1 MYVVINKKKMVKICD
16 TNNYSSENEE
26 KYKEHFDKFNY
37 PLHIFQKY
45 AIEGI
50 VEGHHVLVT
59 APTGSGKSLPAEFS
73 LDFFVSK
80 GKKVIYCSPIK
91 ALSNQKFDDFSKKY
105 PHISVGIITG
115 DIKCNP
121 DADVLIMTTEILLNK
136 LYQLKSGKTEILLNK
151 DKSGGTTIKNNSTS
165 FDMDIENELRC
176 VIFDEIHMINDP
188 SRGHVWESSIMM
200 LPRHIQMVGLSATLD
215 NPERFASWLENRES
229 KSEQNEKNVSNEK
242 IVYLTK
248 KFNRAVPLTHYSFI
262 TANNGVNK
270 HIKDKAIQAEIRSL
284 TDKTFV
290 IQDANGVFNEQNY
303 RNMDKMVKLFDA
315 HDIHVKRAHVLNKVS
330 EFLVEKEMLPAIC
343 YVFSRKQLEVC
354 AHEIN
359 TNLLEFDSKIPYTI
373 DRECEQIIRK
383 LPNYKE
389 YLNLPEYLD
398 MVHLLRKGVAMHHSG
413 LMPILREIVEIL
425 FAKGYIKM
433 LFATESV
440 AIGLNLP
447 VKTCIF
453 TDIFK
458 HDGNSMRVLQAHEY
472 SQSSG
477 RAGRLGLDTVGHV
490 IHLNNL
496 FRDISATA
504 YKTMMNGQPQTLT
517 SKFKISYNLL
527 LNLIDIG
534 DTNLV
539 GFAKKSMVTD
549 DLTSKIKHVS
559 TEIDKCQKEVDRLDL
574 CFNTMR
580 TPKDIVQ
587 QYMDLQRNK
596 DSYANKKRKEM
607 EKEIQKIK
615 DEYMYVE
622 QDLVTIQNYTTKV
635 TELHS
640 LQKQYDRLNNYIND
654 DVENVLYLLR
664 EEGFLVTLTST
675 TKVSEV
681 SVEATLASE
690 VTITDTTVVSET
702 SVEKECLTVKGKM
715 ASQLREVH
723 CLVFARL
730 LEDGVLYK
738 LTTIQ
743 LISLFSCF
751 TNISV
756 QEGVEDFTP
765 YTDDYEVKDIIC
777 NINEMYNEYQQT
789 EINYR
794 INTGSDYNIHY
805 DLLNYVEEWSNSES
819 VDQCKL
825 LLQKIEY
832 EKGIFLGEFVKALLK
847 INNIASELEKIAE
860 MIGNIEFL
868 SKLREIPGLTLKFV
882 VTNQSLYI

>member
-1 MYVVINKKKMVKICD
+1 
-16 TNNYSSENEE
+16 
-26 KYKEHFDKFNY
+26 
-37 PLHIFQKY
+37 
-45 AIEGI
+45 
-50 VEGHHVLVT
+50 
-59 APTGSGKSLPAEFS
+59 
-73 LDFFVSK
+73 
-80 GKKVIYCSPIK
+80 
-91 ALSNQKFDDFSKKY
+91 
-105 PHISVGIITG
+105 
-115 DIKCNP
+115 
-121 DADVLIMTTEILLNK
+121 
-136 LYQLKSGKTEILLNK
+136 
-151 DKSGGTTIKNNSTS
+151 
-165 FDMDIENELRC
+165 
-176 VIFDEIHMINDP
+176 MINDP

-215 NPERFASWLENRES
+215 NPERFASWLENRGS
-229 KSEQNEKNVSNEK
+229 KNKECEEK

-262 TANNGVNK
+262 TATNGVNK

-315 HDIHVKRAHVLNKVS
+315 HDIHVKRQHVLNKVS

-354 AHEIN
+354 AHEIT

-389 YLNLPEYLD
+389 YLNLPEYVN
-398 MVHLLRKGVAMHHSG
+398 MVQLLRKGVAMHHSG
-413 LMPILREIVEIL
+413 LMPIIREIVEIL

-496 FRDISATA
+496 FRDISASA

-549 DLTSKIKHVS
+549 DLTSKMNHVS
-559 TEIDKCQKEVDRLDL
+559 TKIDKCQKEVDQLNVCFDTMQTPRNVVEEYLDL
-574 CFNTMR
+574 QM
-580 TPKDIVQ
+580 
-587 QYMDLQRNK
+587 NK

-615 DEYMYVE
+615 DENKYVD

-635 TELHS
+635 IELHS
-640 LQKQYDRLNNYIND
+640 LQKQYDGLNNYINN

-664 EEGFLVTLTST
+664 EEDFLVTLTSI

-681 SVEATLASE
+681 TVESEATVASE
-690 VTITDTTVVSET
+690 VTISDTKVISET

-730 LEDGVLYK
+730 LEDDVLYN
-738 LTTIQ
+738 LTTNQ
-743 LISLFSCF
+743 LIALFSCF

-765 YTDDYEVKDIIC
+765 YTDDNVVKDL
-777 NINEMYNEYQQT
+777 INTINQMYFEYQQT
-789 EINYR
+789 EIDYM
-794 INTGSDYNIHY
+794 INTGADYNIHY
-805 DLLNYVEEWSNSES
+805 DLLNYVEEWTKCE
-819 VDQCKL
+819 DIDDCKL

-832 EKGIFLGEFVKALLK
+832 EKGIFLGEFVKAILK
-847 INNIASELEKIAE
+847 INNIASEMEKIAE

>member
-1 MYVVINKKKMVKICD
+1 MVKICD
-16 TNNYSSENEE
+16 TNNYPSENEE
-26 KYKEHFDKFNY
+26 KYKEHFEQFKY

-105 PHISVGIITG
+105 PHLRVGIITG

-121 DADVLIMTTEILLNK
+121 DADILIMTTEILLNK
-136 LYQLKSGKTEILLNK
+136 LYQLKSGKTEIVLNK
-151 DKSGGTTIKNNSTS
+151 EKSGGTTIKNPTTS
-165 FDMDIENELRC
+165 FDMDIENELGC

-188 SRGHVWESSIMM
+188 SRGHVWENSIMM
-200 LPRHIQMVGLSATLD
+200 LPRQVQMVGLSATLD
-215 NPERFASWLENRES
+215 NPERFASWLENRG
-229 KSEQNEKNVSNEK
+229 SNEVVVSEK
-242 IVYLTK
+242 TVYLTK

-262 TANNGVNK
+262 TATNGVNK
-270 HIKDKAIQAEIRSL
+270 HIKDKALQAEIRTL
-284 TDKTFV
+284 TDKTFI
-290 IQDANGVFNEQNY
+290 IQDATGTFNEVNY
-303 RNMDKMVKLFDA
+303 KNMDKMLKLFDA
-315 HDIHVKRAHVLNKVS
+315 NDVRIKRQHVLNKVS

-354 AHEIN
+354 AHEI
-359 TNLLEFDSKIPYTI
+359 TANLLEFDSKIPYTI

-398 MVHLLRKGVAMHHSG
+398 MVQLLRKGVAMHHSG
-413 LMPILREIVEIL
+413 LMPVLREIVEIL
-425 FAKGYIKM
+425 FSKGYIKL

-453 TDIFK
+453 TDIYK
-458 HDGNSMRVLQAHEY
+458 HDGTCMRVLQAHEY
-472 SQSSG
+472 TQAAG

-496 FRDISATA
+496 FRDTSVLA
-504 YKTMMNGQPQTLT
+504 YKTMMNGKPQTLT

-527 LNLIDIG
+527 LNLVDIG

-539 GFAKKSMVTD
+539 GFAKKSMVTG
-549 DLTSKIKHVS
+549 DLTGKMNNVS
-559 TEIDKCQKEVDRLDL
+559 SEIDKCQKEIDRLNL
-574 CFNTMR
+574 CFDTMR
-580 TPKDIVQ
+580 TPRNIVD
-587 QYMDLQRNK
+587 QYMDLQKNK
-596 DSYANKKRKEM
+596 DKYANKKRKEL

-615 DEYMYVE
+615 DEYKYVD
-622 QDLVTIQNYTTKV
+622 QDLLTIEKWNKQ
-635 TELHS
+635 LFD
-640 LQKQYDRLNNYIND
+640 LQDLKKQYDGLNNYINN

-664 EEGFLVTLTST
+664 EDGFLATLTSI

-681 SVEATLASE
+681 AVASEATVICEEIVKIESTINE
-690 VTITDTTVVSET
+690 VKVVSET
-702 SVEKECLTVKGKM
+702 TEKIECLTLKRKM

-730 LEDGVLYK
+730 LEDGIFYK
-738 LTTIQ
+738 LSPVQ
-743 LISLFSCF
+743 LIALFSCF

-756 QEGVEDFTP
+756 QDGVEDFTP
-765 YTDDYEVKDIIC
+765 YTEDNVVKDII
-777 NINEMYNEYQQT
+777 NTINKMYDDYQQT
-789 EINYR
+789 EIDYK
-794 INTGSDYNIHY
+794 INTGADYNIHY
-805 DLLNYVEEWSNSES
+805 DLISYVEEWTQCED
-819 VDQCKL
+819 VETCKL
-825 LLQKIEY
+825 LLQRLAE

-847 INNIASELEKIAE
+847 INNISAEMEKIAE
-860 MIGNIEFL
+860 MTGNIEFL
-868 SKLREIPGLTLKFV
+868 SKLREIPNLTLKFV
-882 VTNQSLYI
+882 VTNQSLYV

>member
-1 MYVVINKKKMVKICD
+1 MVKICD
-16 TNNYSSENEE
+16 TDNYSSENEE
-26 KYKEHFDKFNY
+26 KYKEHFGKFKY

-50 VEGHHVLVT
+50 IEGQHVLVT

-73 LDFFVSK
+73 LDFFVSR

-105 PHISVGIITG
+105 PHLRVGIITG

-121 DADVLIMTTEILLNK
+121 DADILIMTTEILLNK
-136 LYQLKSGKTEILLNK
+136 LYQLKSGKTEVLLNN
-151 DKSGGTTIKNNSTS
+151 DKSGGTMIKNPSTS
-165 FDMDIENELRC
+165 FDMDIENELGC

-215 NPERFASWLENRES
+215 NPERFASWLETRGS
-229 KSEQNEKNVSNEK
+229 KNEQNDK

-248 KFNRAVPLTHYSFI
+248 KFIRAVPLTHYSFI
-262 TANNGVNK
+262 TATNGVNK
-270 HIKDKAIQAEIRSL
+270 HIKDKALQAEIRGL

-290 IQDANGVFNEQNY
+290 IQDANGVFNDNNY
-303 RNMDKMVKLFDA
+303 RNMEKTLKLFDA
-315 HDIHVKRAHVLNKVS
+315 NDIHIKRSHVLNKVS

-354 AHEIN
+354 AHEIT

-389 YLNLPEYLD
+389 YLHLPEYLD
-398 MVHLLRKGVAMHHSG
+398 MVQLLRKGVAMHHSG
-413 LMPILREIVEIL
+413 LMPVLREIVEIL

-447 VKTCIF
+447 CKTCIF
-453 TDIFK
+453 TDIYK

-472 SQSSG
+472 TQAAG
-477 RAGRLGLDTVGHV
+477 RSGRLGLDTVGHV

-496 FRDISATA
+496 FRDTSITA
-504 YKTMMNGQPQTLT
+504 YKTMMNGKPQTLI

-549 DLTSKIKHVS
+549 DLTGKMKHVS
-559 TEIDKCQKEVDRLDL
+559 TEIEKCQKEIDRLNL
-574 CFNTMR
+574 CFETMR
-580 TPKDIVQ
+580 TPKDIIH
-587 QYMDLQRNK
+587 QYMDLQMNK
-596 DSYANKKRKEM
+596 DKYANKKRKEM
-607 EKEIQKIK
+607 ERDIQKIK
-615 DEYMYVE
+615 DEYKYVE
-622 QDLVTIQNYTTKV
+622 QDTATIDKWIKQRE
-635 TELHS
+635 ELQE
-640 LQKQYDRLNNYIND
+640 LNKQYDGLNNYINN

-664 EEGFLVTLTST
+664 EQGFLDTLTST

-681 SVEATLASE
+681 SVDA
-690 VTITDTTVVSET
+690 TITDDKIESTISETKVVSET
-702 SVEKECLTVKGKM
+702 SEKIEVLTLKGKM
-715 ASQLREVH
+715 ASHLREVH
-723 CLVFARL
+723 CLVFAKL

-738 LTTIQ
+738 LSPIQ
-743 LISLFSCF
+743 LIALFSCF

-765 YTDDYEVKDIIC
+765 YTDDKTVKEII
-777 NINEMYNEYQQT
+777 NTINAMYDEYQQT
-789 EINYR
+789 EIDYR
-794 INTGSDYNIHY
+794 INTGADYNMHY
-805 DLLNYVEEWSNSES
+805 DLLNYVEDWTKCEDIEDCQLVLQRLASE
-819 VDQCKL
+819 K
-825 LLQKIEY
+825 E
-832 EKGIFLGEFVKALLK
+832 IFLGEFVKALLK
-847 INNIASELEKIAE
+847 INNIGAEMEKIAE
-860 MIGNIEFL
+860 MTGNIEFL
-868 SKLREIPGLTLKFV
+868 SKLREIPNLTLKYV
-882 VTNQSLYI
+882 VTNQSLYV

>member
-1 MYVVINKKKMVKICD
+1 MVKICD
-16 TNNYSSENEE
+16 TNNYPSENEE
-26 KYKEHFDKFNY
+26 KYKEHFEQFKY

-105 PHISVGIITG
+105 PHLCVGIITG

-121 DADVLIMTTEILLNK
+121 DADILIMTTEILLNK

-151 DKSGGTTIKNNSTS
+151 DKSGGTTIKNPSTS
-165 FDMDIENELRC
+165 FDMDIENELGC

-215 NPERFASWLENRES
+215 NPERFASWLENRGLSASE
-229 KSEQNEKNVSNEK
+229 KTEQNEKT
-242 IVYLTK
+242 VYLTK

-262 TANNGVNK
+262 TTTNGVNK
-270 HIKDKAIQAEIRSL
+270 HIKDKALQAEIRTL

-290 IQDANGVFNEQNY
+290 IQDAEGVFNEVNY
-303 RNMDKMVKLFDA
+303 KNMDKMLKLFDA
-315 HDIHVKRAHVLNKVS
+315 NDVRIKRQHVLNKVS

-343 YVFSRKQLEVC
+343 YVFSRKQLEIC
-354 AHEIN
+354 AHEI
-359 TNLLEFDSKIPYTI
+359 TANLLEFDSKIPYTI

-389 YLNLPEYLD
+389 YLNLPEYLN
-398 MVHLLRKGVAMHHSG
+398 MVQLLRKGVAIHHSG
-413 LMPILREIVEIL
+413 LMPVLREIVEIL

-453 TDIFK
+453 TDIYK
-458 HDGNSMRVLQAHEY
+458 HDGTCMRVLQAHEY
-472 SQSSG
+472 TQAAG

-496 FRDISATA
+496 FRDTSVLS
-504 YKTMMNGQPQTLT
+504 YKTMMNGKPQTLT

-527 LNLIDIG
+527 LNLVDIG

-539 GFAKKSMVTD
+539 GFAKKSMVTG
-549 DLTSKIKHVS
+549 DLTGKMKHIS
-559 TEIDKCQKEVDRLDL
+559 SEIEKSQKELDRLNL
-574 CFNTMR
+574 CFDTMR
-580 TPKDIVQ
+580 TPRNTVEQYIELQGKKD
-587 QYMDLQRNK
+587 K
-596 DSYANKKRKEM
+596 YANKKRKEL

-615 DEYMYVE
+615 DEYKYVD
-622 QDLVTIQNYTTKV
+622 QDLLTVEKYNTNITDLV
-635 TELHS
+635 A
-640 LQKQYDRLNNYIND
+640 LQKQYDGLNNYISN

-664 EEGFLVTLTST
+664 EDGFLETLTSI

-681 SVEATLASE
+681 VVDALESE
-690 VTITDTTVVSET
+690 NIKIESTVLISET
-702 SVEKECLTVKGKM
+702 TEKIEVLTLKGKM

-738 LTTIQ
+738 LSPVQ

-756 QEGVEDFTP
+756 QDGVEDFTP
-765 YTDDYEVKDIIC
+765 YTEDLVIKDII
-777 NINEMYNEYQQT
+777 NTINTMFSDYQQT
-789 EINYR
+789 EIDYK
-794 INTGSDYNIHY
+794 INTGADYNIHY
-805 DLLNYVEEWSNSES
+805 DLISYVAEWKQCED
-819 VDQCKL
+819 VETCKL
-825 LLQKIEY
+825 LLQRLAE

-847 INNIASELEKIAE
+847 INNISCEMEKIAE
-860 MIGNIEFL
+860 MTGNIEFL
-868 SKLREIPGLTLKFV
+868 SKLKEIPNLTLKFV
-882 VTNQSLYI
+882 VTNQSLYV

>member
-1 MYVVINKKKMVKICD
+1 MVKICD
-16 TNNYSSENEE
+16 TNNYPSENEE
-26 KYKEHFDKFNY
+26 KYKEHFQQFKY

-73 LDFFVSK
+73 LDFFVSN

-105 PHISVGIITG
+105 PHLRVGIITG

-121 DADVLIMTTEILLNK
+121 DADILIMTTEILLNK
-136 LYQLKSGKTEILLNK
+136 LYQLKSGKTEIVLNK
-151 DKSGGTTIKNNSTS
+151 EKSGGTTIKNPSTS
-165 FDMDIENELRC
+165 FDMDIENELGC
-176 VIFDEIHMINDP
+176 VVFDEVHMINDP

-200 LPRHIQMVGLSATLD
+200 LPRHIQMVCLSATLD
-215 NPERFASWLENRES
+215 NPERFASWLENRGSNEES
-229 KSEQNEKNVSNEK
+229 KRSDKT
-242 IVYLTK
+242 VYLTK

-262 TANNGVNK
+262 TATNGVNK
-270 HIKDKAIQAEIRSL
+270 HIKDKAIQAEIRTL

-290 IQDANGVFNEQNY
+290 IQDADGAFNETNY
-303 RNMDKMVKLFDA
+303 KNMDKMLKLFDA
-315 HDIHVKRAHVLNKVS
+315 NDIRMKRQHVLNKVS

-354 AHEIN
+354 AKEVT

-398 MVHLLRKGVAMHHSG
+398 MVQLLRKGVAMHHSG
-413 LMPILREIVEIL
+413 LMPVLREIVEIL
-425 FAKGYIKM
+425 FAKGYIKL

-453 TDIFK
+453 TDIYK
-458 HDGNSMRVLQAHEY
+458 HDGTCMRVLQAHEY
-472 SQSSG
+472 TQAAG
-477 RAGRLGLDTVGHV
+477 RAGRLGLDSVGHV

-496 FRDISATA
+496 FRDTSVLA
-504 YKTMMNGQPQTLT
+504 YKTMMNGKPQTLT

-527 LNLIDIG
+527 LNLVDIG

-539 GFAKKSMVTD
+539 GFAKKSMVTG
-549 DLTSKIKHVS
+549 DLTGKMNHVS
-559 TEIDKCQKEVDRLDL
+559 SEMAKCQKEIDRLNLSFD
-574 CFNTMR
+574 TMR
-580 TPKDIVQ
+580 TPRDTVE
-587 QYMDLQRNK
+587 QYIDLQMNK
-596 DSYANKKRKEM
+596 DKYANKKRKEL
-607 EKEIQKIK
+607 EKDIQKIK
-615 DEYMYVE
+615 DDHKYLD
-622 QDLVTIQNYTTKV
+622 QDLVTVEKWNKMV
-635 TELHS
+635 TDLDA
-640 LQKQYDRLNNYIND
+640 LKKQYANLNNYVSN

-664 EEGFLVTLTST
+664 EDGFLETLTSI

-681 SVEATLASE
+681 AVASEATVISE
-690 VTITDTTVVSET
+690 EIVKIESSITETKLVSET
-702 SVEKECLTVKGKM
+702 TEKIEVLTLKGKM

-730 LEDGVLYK
+730 LEDDVLYK
-738 LTTIQ
+738 LSPVQ
-743 LISLFSCF
+743 LIVLFSCF

-765 YTDDYEVKDIIC
+765 YTEDDVVKDII
-777 NINEMYNEYQQT
+777 NTINNMFSDYQQT
-789 EINYR
+789 EIDYK
-794 INTGSDYNIHY
+794 INTGADYNIHY
-805 DLLNYVEEWSNSES
+805 DLLEYVEQWTQCEDVET
-819 VDQCKL
+819 CKL
-825 LLQKIEY
+825 LLQRLAE

-847 INNIASELEKIAE
+847 INNISCEMEKIAE
-860 MIGNIEFL
+860 MTGNIEFL
-868 SKLREIPGLTLKFV
+868 SKLREIPNLTLKFV
-882 VTNQSLYI
+882 VTNQSLYV

>member
-1 MYVVINKKKMVKICD
+1 MVKICNTD
-16 TNNYSSENEE
+16 NYPSENEE
-26 KYKEHFDKFNY
+26 KYKEHFGKFKY

-50 VEGHHVLVT
+50 IEGQHVLVT

-73 LDFFVSK
+73 LDFFVSN

-105 PHISVGIITG
+105 PHLRVGIITG

-121 DADVLIMTTEILLNK
+121 DADILIMTTEILLNK
-136 LYQLKSGKTEILLNK
+136 LYQLKSGKTEILINK
-151 DKSGGTTIKNNSTS
+151 DKSGTMIKNPTTS
-165 FDMDIENELRC
+165 FDMDIENELGC

-200 LPRHIQMVGLSATLD
+200 LPRHVQMVGLSATLD
-215 NPERFASWLENRES
+215 NPERFAFWLENRG
-229 KSEQNEKNVSNEK
+229 SNESNDK

-248 KFNRAVPLTHYSFI
+248 KFIRAVPLTHYSFI
-262 TANNGVNK
+262 TATNGVNK
-270 HIKDKAIQAEIRSL
+270 HIKDKALQAEIRSL

-290 IQDANGVFNEQNY
+290 IQDANGVFNDQNY
-303 RNMDKMVKLFDA
+303 RNMEKTVKLFDA
-315 HDIHVKRAHVLNKVS
+315 HDIHVKRQHVLNKVS

-354 AHEIN
+354 AHEI
-359 TNLLEFDSKIPYTI
+359 TANLLEFDSKIPYTI

-389 YLNLPEYLD
+389 YLNLPEYLN
-398 MVHLLRKGVAMHHSG
+398 MVQLLRKGVAMHHSG
-413 LMPILREIVEIL
+413 LMPVLREIVEIL

-447 VKTCIF
+447 CKTCIF
-453 TDIFK
+453 TDIYK
-458 HDGNSMRVLQAHEY
+458 HDGNCMRVLQAHEY
-472 SQSSG
+472 TQAAG
-477 RAGRLGLDTVGHV
+477 RSGRLGLDTVGHV

-496 FRDISATA
+496 FRDTSATA
-504 YKTMMNGQPQTLT
+504 YKTMMNGKPQTLT

-549 DLTSKIKHVS
+549 DLTSKMKHVS
-559 TEIDKCQKEVDRLDL
+559 SEMEKCKKEVDRLELSFD
-574 CFNTMR
+574 TMR
-580 TPKDIVQ
+580 TSRDILD
-587 QYMDLQRNK
+587 QYLDLQKNK
-596 DSYANKKRKEM
+596 DNYANKKRKEM
-607 EKEIQKIK
+607 EREIQKIK
-615 DEYMYVE
+615 DDHKYVD
-622 QDLVTIQNYTTKV
+622 QDMVTIEKWNK
-635 TELHS
+635 ELANVQF
-640 LQKQYDRLNNYIND
+640 LQKQYDGLNNYIND

-664 EEGFLVTLTST
+664 EEKFLETLTST

-681 SVEATLASE
+681 VVDALESE
-690 VTITDTTVVSET
+690 NVKIESTVVVSET
-702 SVEKECLTVKGKM
+702 SVEKECLTLKGKI
-715 ASQLREVH
+715 ASHLREVH

-730 LEDGVLYK
+730 LEDGILYK
-738 LTTIQ
+738 LSTIQ

-765 YTDDYEVKDIIC
+765 YTDDNVVKDII
-777 NINEMYNEYQQT
+777 NTVNSMYNDYQQT
-789 EINYR
+789 EIDYR
-794 INTGSDYNIHY
+794 INTGADYNMHY
-805 DLLNYVEEWSNSES
+805 DLLNYVGDWTKCED
-819 VDQCKL
+819 VDDCKL
-825 LLQKIEY
+825 VLQRLAS
-832 EKGIFLGEFVKALLK
+832 EKEIFLGEFVKALLK
-847 INNIASELEKIAE
+847 INNIGAEMEKIAE
-860 MIGNIEFL
+860 MTGNIEFL
-868 SKLREIPGLTLKFV
+868 SKLREIPNLTLKYV
-882 VTNQSLYI
+882 VTNQSLYV